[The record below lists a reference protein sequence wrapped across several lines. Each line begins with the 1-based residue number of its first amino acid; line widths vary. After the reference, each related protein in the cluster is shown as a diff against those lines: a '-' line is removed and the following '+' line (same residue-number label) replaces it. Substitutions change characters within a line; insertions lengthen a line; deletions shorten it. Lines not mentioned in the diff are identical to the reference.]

1 MDKRALLLKSG
12 LTVRELLRLKNNYV
26 YVKSDGFKFNTPTK
40 KAESFTDYVFIVTRL
55 CWKTMYLPVFMSLFF
70 SIYDFYKNGNVVASI
85 TVFFILF
92 SIIFLCVLKVESNFY
107 NIRIITIVK
116 LIKFRLVI
124 FLLTDFILILF
135 KFEFGYWK
143 WFVRGNAYE

>member
-26 YVKSDGFKFNTPTK
+26 YIKSDDFKFNSPAK

-55 CWKTMYLPVFMSLFF
+55 CWKAMYLPVFMSLFF
-70 SIYDFYKNGNVVASI
+70 SIYDFYKNWNVVASI

-92 SIIFLCVLKVESNFY
+92 SIIAFCVLKVESNFY
-107 NIRIITIVK
+107 HIRIITLVK

-124 FLLTDFILILF
+124 FFT
-135 KFEFGYWK
+135 
-143 WFVRGNAYE
+143 N

>member
-1 MDKRALLLKSG
+1 LLLKSG

-40 KAESFTDYVFIVTRL
+40 KTESFTDYVFIVTRL
-55 CWKTMYLPVFMSLFF
+55 CWKAMYLPVFMSLFF

-116 LIKFRLVI
+116 LIRLR
-124 FLLTDFILILF
+124 LILF
-135 KFEFGYWK
+135 
-143 WFVRGNAYE
+143 

>member
-124 FLLTDFILILF
+124 FFT
-135 KFEFGYWK
+135 
-143 WFVRGNAYE
+143 N

>member
-1 MDKRALLLKSG
+1 MMDKRALLLKSG

-40 KAESFTDYVFIVTRL
+40 KTESFTDYVFIVTRL
-55 CWKTMYLPVFMSLFF
+55 CWKAMYLPVFMSLFF

-92 SIIFLCVLKVESNFY
+92 SMIFLCVLKVESNFY

-116 LIKFRLVI
+116 LIRLR
-124 FLLTDFILILF
+124 LILF
-135 KFEFGYWK
+135 
-143 WFVRGNAYE
+143 

>member
-26 YVKSDGFKFNTPTK
+26 YVTNDNFKFNTPTK

-55 CWKTMYLPVFMSLFF
+55 CWKSMYLPVFMSLFF

-85 TVFFILF
+85 TVFLILF
-92 SIIFLCVLKVESNFY
+92 SVIVFCVLKVESDFY
-107 NIRIITIVK
+107 NIRIITVVK
-116 LIKFRLVI
+116 LIKFRMVI
-124 FLLTDFILILF
+124 FFT
-135 KFEFGYWK
+135 
-143 WFVRGNAYE
+143 N

>member
-26 YVKSDGFKFNTPTK
+26 YVTNDSFKFNTPTK

-55 CWKTMYLPVFMSLFF
+55 CWKSMYLPVFMSLFF

-85 TVFFILF
+85 TVFLILF
-92 SIIFLCVLKVESNFY
+92 SVIVFCVLKVESDFY
-107 NIRIITIVK
+107 NIRIITVVK
-116 LIKFRLVI
+116 LIKFRMVI
-124 FLLTDFILILF
+124 FFT
-135 KFEFGYWK
+135 
-143 WFVRGNAYE
+143 N

>member
-26 YVKSDGFKFNTPTK
+26 YVKCDGFKFNTPAK

-55 CWKTMYLPVFMSLFF
+55 CWKAMYLPVFMSLFF

-92 SIIFLCVLKVESNFY
+92 SVILFCVLKVEGNFY
-107 NIRIITIVK
+107 NIRITTVVK

-124 FLLTDFILILF
+124 F
-135 KFEFGYWK
+135 
-143 WFVRGNAYE
+143 